1 VGLREARASIA
12 RDHKGRMKVGILD
25 QTCTGWSGGASYT
38 RALLASLAAAKSLD
52 SPDNASPDSDRIV
65 FLAREGRI
73 DLPEQF
79 EKLPFA
85 SIARRRAADLD
96 LDVVLPVRDKAVR
109 EIRTVKVGWI
119 PDFQHCRLPELFTL
133 DDLAARDAL
142 FDLIASE
149 CQLVVVSSE
158 SSRRDFERFLPPFAS
173 KVRVLPFPS
182 TLWASP
188 LSENP
193 QDVVSH
199 YHLPAKFAL
208 VANQFWGHKNHAILP
223 PALSILKGQ
232 GTPVPLVL
240 TGMPADY
247 RDRENRRLSEF
258 FQACARLGISDQIHF
273 LGHVPHWELISLM
286 RCAALV
292 IQPSLFEGWNTTV
305 EDAKALGR
313 PLICSDIPVH
323 REQAS
328 DALGFFQTNSP
339 ENLAYLLARHYPQ
352 IKAGPTPLAECDAL
366 MRSKAHAAQ
375 FGHALLSVAREAVRL
390 AHPDKALPSNG
401 TAETLSAS
409 AISHSKA
416 SRIRNY
422 LAQKRGHLKYIVGK
436 TAFYTSYWLTHWPQ
450 NVGQLRHLLY
460 RFSLSFHGHELGIL
474 RQYPPRS
481 LQAERFPAERR
492 KARKLPLI
500 SIVTPS
506 FNQGQTLSATIES
519 VVRQNYPQV
528 QYAVVDGGSTDET
541 REILARYKSDLAY
554 CVSEPD
560 DGQAHAIAKG
570 FAALRGDVM
579 AYLNSDDMLMPGALS
594 FVGRYFATHRGV
606 DVIYGHRVIVDEDG
620 QEVGR
625 WTLPRHNGDAIRHF
639 DYVPQETLFWRRSIY
654 EKVGGINPAFHFAMD
669 WDLLLRFIAAGAQIR
684 RLPYFLA
691 CFRIHTRQKTHTLFD
706 TVGEREKLYL
716 LHREHPDGRN
726 LESVQK
732 LQDRYRVHSSLCA
745 ILLKLGIRY

>member
-1 VGLREARASIA
+1 
-12 RDHKGRMKVGILD
+12 MKIGILD
-25 QTCTGWSGGASYT
+25 QTCAGWSGGASYT
-38 RALLASLAAAKSLD
+38 RALLTSLTVAKVHSHSLD
-52 SPDNASPDSDRIV
+52 SRDYALAENDNDKIV
-65 FLAREGRI
+65 FLAREGKI
-73 DLPEQF
+73 EVPEHF
-79 EKLPFA
+79 EKMPFA
-85 SIARRRAADLD
+85 SIAGRRVAELD
-96 LDVVLPVRDKAVR
+96 FDVVLPVRDKVVR
-109 EIRTVKVGWI
+109 EIRTAKVGWI

-149 CQLVVVSSE
+149 CQLVAVSSQ
-158 SSRRDFERFLPPFAS
+158 SSRRDFEKFLPPFAN

-193 QDVVSH
+193 QGVVAN
-199 YHLPAKFAL
+199 YHLPSRFAL
-208 VANQFWGHKNHAILP
+208 VANQFWSHKNHAILP
-223 PALSILKGQ
+223 PALSILKSQ
-232 GTPVPLVL
+232 GTPVQLVL

-247 RDRENRRLSEF
+247 RDIENRRLSEF
-258 FQACARLGISDQIHF
+258 FQACARQGVSDQIHF
-273 LGHVPHWELISLM
+273 LGHVPYWELISLM
-286 RCAALV
+286 RCATLV

-323 REQAS
+323 REQVP
-328 DALGFFQTNSP
+328 DAVGFFQTDSP
-339 ENLAYLLARHYPQ
+339 ENLAHLLATYYPQ
-352 IKAGPTPLAECDAL
+352 LKAGPVHSAECDAL
-366 MRSKAHAAQ
+366 MRSKAHAGR
-375 FGHALLSVAREAVRL
+375 FGHALLSIAREAVRL
-390 AHPDKALPSNG
+390 AHSDKARPSNRAVEIFS
-401 TAETLSAS
+401 TPAT
-409 AISHSKA
+409 SHSKA

-436 TAFYTSYWLTHWPQ
+436 ITFHITYWRR
-450 NVGQLRHLLY
+450 NISQLRHLLY

-474 RQYPPRS
+474 RQYPARS
-481 LQAERFPAERR
+481 LQAERFPAGKQ
-492 KARKLPLI
+492 KAHQLPLI

-519 VVRQNYPQV
+519 VIKQNYPRV

-541 REILARYKSDLAY
+541 RGILPRYMSDLTY

-594 FVGRYFATHRGV
+594 FVGEYFATHRGV
-606 DVIYGHRVIVDEDG
+606 DVLYGHRVIVDEYG

-625 WTLPRHNGDAIRHF
+625 WTLPRHDGNAIRHF

-684 RLPYFLA
+684 RVPYFLA
-691 CFRIHTRQKTHTLFD
+691 CFRIHTRQKTHTLLD
-706 TVGEREKLYL
+706 TVGEREKLHL
-716 LHREHPDGRN
+716 IAREHPNGCN
-726 LESVQK
+726 AESAQQ
-732 LQDRYRVHSSLCA
+732 LQDGYRFRSSLCA